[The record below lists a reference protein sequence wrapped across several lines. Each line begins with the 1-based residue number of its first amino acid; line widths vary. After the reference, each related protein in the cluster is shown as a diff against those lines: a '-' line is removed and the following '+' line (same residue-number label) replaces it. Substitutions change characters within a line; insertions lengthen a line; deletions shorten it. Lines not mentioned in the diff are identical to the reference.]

1 VSLVIVGAGDHGRV
15 MAEATR
21 AAGHAVMGFVD
32 PTERTA
38 GSAGEVD
45 GFPVLGLLGDPQLLT
60 RFGADTTFVVALG
73 SNQRRREAF
82 DECRRLGWQ
91 PATIVHPTAILLGGS
106 RIGVGSQVCA
116 AAVIGVAAQIGVDVI
131 VNTAA
136 SVDHDGR
143 VGDHAFIGPGAHLA
157 GRVTVEE
164 GAHVGIGAIVREGC
178 TIGAW
183 SYVAAG
189 AVVVSD
195 VPCRTRVAGIP
206 ARPMDHAPEDPA

>member
-1 VSLVIVGAGDHGRV
+1 MSLVIVGAGDHGRV
-15 MAEATR
+15 MAEAAR
-21 AAGHAVMGFVD
+21 AAGHAVTGFVD
-32 PTERTA
+32 PTERA
-38 GSAGEVD
+38 EGSAGEVD
-45 GFPVLGLLGDPQLLT
+45 GLPVLGALGDPQLAARL
-60 RFGADTTFVVALG
+60 GAGTTFVVALG
-73 SNQRRREAF
+73 SNRGRQAAF
-82 DECRRLGWQ
+82 DACRRLGWQ

-106 RIGVGSQVCA
+106 HIGEGSQVCA
-116 AAVIGVAAQIGVDVI
+116 AAVIGVAAEVGVDVI

-136 SVDHDGR
+136 TIDHDGR
-143 VGDHAFIGPGAHLA
+143 VRDHAFIGPGAHLA

-195 VPCRTRVAGIP
+195 VPSRTRVAGIP
-206 ARPMDHAPEDPA
+206 ARPMDRPPEDPA

>member
-1 VSLVIVGAGDHGRV
+1 MSLVIVGAGDHGRV
-15 MAEATR
+15 MADAAR
-21 AAGHAVMGFVD
+21 AAGQPILGFVD
-32 PTERTA
+32 PTETDR
-38 GSAGEVD
+38 GSAGDID
-45 GFPVLGLLGDPQLLT
+45 GLPVLGALGDPQLRM

-73 SNQRRREAF
+73 ANQRRAEAF
-82 DECRRLGWQ
+82 GECKGLGWR
-91 PATIVHPTAILLGGS
+91 PVTIVHPTAILLGGS
-106 RIGVGSQVCA
+106 HIQEGSQVSA

-136 SVDHDGR
+136 SVDHDGHI
-143 VGDHAFIGPGAHLA
+143 GDHAFIGPGARLA

-195 VPCRTRVAGIP
+195 VPSRTRVAGIP
-206 ARPMDHAPEDPA
+206 ARPMDRPPEDPA

>member
-1 VSLVIVGAGDHGRV
+1 MSLVIVGAGDHGRV
-15 MAEATR
+15 IAEAAQ
-21 AAGHAVMGFVD
+21 AAGLTILGFVQ
-32 PTERTA
+32 PSGANA
-38 GSAGEVD
+38 GSGGEVD
-45 GFPVLGLLGDPQLLT
+45 GLPILGMLGETQLLSSI
-60 RFGADTTFVVALG
+60 GQDAAFVVAIG
-73 SNQRRREAF
+73 ANQPRAAAYA
-82 DECRRLGWQ
+82 ECLRLGWQ
-91 PATIVHPTAILLGGS
+91 PVSIVHPTATLLGRS
-106 RIGVGSQVCA
+106 RIGAGSQVCA
-116 AAVIGVAAQIGVDVI
+116 AAVIGVAAQVGDDVI

-143 VGDHAFIGPGAHLA
+143 LEDHVFIGPGARLA

-195 VPCRTRVAGIP
+195 VQERARVAGIP
-206 ARPMDHAPEDPA
+206 ARPMDRPLEDRA